1 MVVLWTIYEK
11 LISSFEINY
20 RYKLGLHGEV
30 LANFI
35 NRNTQETSFC
45 NSNKY

>member
-1 MVVLWTIYEK
+1 MVILWTIYEK
-11 LISSFEINY
+11 SISSFEINY
-20 RYKLGLHGEV
+20 RNKLGLHGEV

-45 NSNKY
+45 NRNKY